1 MGPEIDSQF
10 REIARE
16 RTERRPLRTYLEIP
30 FLRTLVIWFT
40 PRVELLPVS
49 ARVWP
54 LREEWEKDRA
64 DLLATITLVAINAFY
79 LALAIWGAWLARD
92 RPGWALLVVFILV
105 RTIFFSIYVEAPE
118 PRYVLECFPAIIALA
133 AQPFARRAGKS
144 AFFNRLRMN
153 RKAENLGKA
162 FFHAIFECGC
172 NVVDVGDGKA
182 AVHRAMARN

>member
-1 MGPEIDSQF
+1 M
-10 REIARE
+10 
-16 RTERRPLRTYLEIP
+16 
-30 FLRTLVIWFT
+30 IWFT

-54 LREEWEKDRA
+54 WREEWDKERA

-92 RPGWALLVVFILV
+92 QPGWALLVVFILM

-133 AQPFARRAGKS
+133 AQPFVRVRGNQLS
-144 AFFNRLRMN
+144 ST
-153 RKAENLGKA
+153 GS
-162 FFHAIFECGC
+162 G
-172 NVVDVGDGKA
+172 
-182 AVHRAMARN
+182 

>member
-1 MGPEIDSQF
+1 M
-10 REIARE
+10 
-16 RTERRPLRTYLEIP
+16 
-30 FLRTLVIWFT
+30 IWFT

-54 LREEWEKDRA
+54 LREEWEKDRE
-64 DLLATITLVAINAFY
+64 DLLATLALMATNAFY

-133 AQPFARRAGKS
+133 AQPFTRGRGNQLS
-144 AFFNRLRMN
+144 ST
-153 RKAENLGKA
+153 GS
-162 FFHAIFECGC
+162 G
-172 NVVDVGDGKA
+172 
-182 AVHRAMARN
+182 